1 MTLES
6 RPDYNRIIYLIIL
19 VAFLAFFGEYW
30 ESNLKQAAVDKIKD
44 DKLDG
49 SCTEQGEMG
58 NVYKFFIEN
67 MKERNQMKTQV
78 HMGG

>member
-6 RPDYNRIIYLIIL
+6 RPDYLIIL
-19 VAFLAFFGEYW
+19 VDFFAFLGEYW
-30 ESNLKQAAVDKIKD
+30 ESNLKQATVDKIKD

-49 SCTEQGEMG
+49 SCIEQGEMG
-58 NVYKFFIEN
+58 NVYKFLIEN